1 MERNNKCFN
10 QVSAHPKVMKG
21 RMVHA
26 KWTAFIWTVQLE
38 FNRRM

>member
-21 RMVHA
+21 RMIYA
-26 KWTAFIWTVQLE
+26 K
-38 FNRRM
+38 